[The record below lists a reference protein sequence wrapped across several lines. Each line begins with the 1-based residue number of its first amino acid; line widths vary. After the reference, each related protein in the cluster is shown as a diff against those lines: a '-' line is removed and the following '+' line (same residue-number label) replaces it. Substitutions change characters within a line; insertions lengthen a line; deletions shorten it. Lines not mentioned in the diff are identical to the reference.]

1 MTNDRELQ
9 ERVLKALEFEPAVD
23 AAEIGVTA
31 HDGVVTLRGSVKTY
45 FQKTRAEKTV
55 ARVYGV
61 RAIANDIEVLPDYQQ
76 RRGDPAIAE
85 AVANTLT
92 GDAAIPARSVQATI
106 RDGWVTLDGFVEWK
120 YQRDAAESALRRL
133 YGVRGIT
140 NAVIVKPHTRPSDVR
155 IQIENALKRSAE
167 VDARNVRVA
176 ETFNGQVMLTGTVRS
191 LSERRAAEHAAWSVP
206 GVTLVDDRL
215 AVTP

>member
-1 MTNDRELQ
+1 MSEDRALQ
-9 ERVLKALEFEPAVD
+9 ERVLSALEFEPAVD

-45 FQKTRAEKTV
+45 FEKTRAERAA

-61 RAIANDIEVLPDYQQ
+61 RALANDIEVLPDYA
-76 RRGDPAIAE
+76 RRESDPAIAA
-85 AVANTLT
+85 AVAGALA
-92 GDAAIPARSVQATI
+92 GDAAIPANAVRATV
-106 RDGWVTLDGFVEWK
+106 RDGWITLDGHVAWK
-120 YQRDAAESALRRL
+120 YQRDAAEDALRRL

-140 NAVIVKPHTRPSDVR
+140 NAIVVKPHARASDVR
-155 IQIENALKRSAE
+155 AKIEEAFERSAE
-167 VDARNVRVA
+167 IDAGSIHVA
-176 ETFNGQVMLTGTVRS
+176 ETFSGQVMLTGTVRS
-191 LSERRAAEHAAWSVP
+191 LGERRAAEQAAWSVP